1 MTRRGIESAIS
12 AEYGIDTTSL
22 YGNTLGKEKAIVST
36 VRAIYWTLLKED
48 FGIPV
53 STIAKEF
60 DRTPRCI
67 YKAIS
72 KMSWGIRNLP
82 YYREIVRKIKESAS

>member
-22 YGNTLGKEKAIVST
+22 YRNTLGKEKAIVST

-53 STIAKEF
+53 SAIAKEF

-67 YKAIS
+67 YKAIA

-82 YYREIVRKIKESAS
+82 YYREIVNKIKESAS

>member
-1 MTRRGIESAIS
+1 MTREGIESAIC
-12 AEYGIDTTSL
+12 AEYGIDTISL
-22 YGNTLGKEKAIVST
+22 HGNTLGKEKAIVST
-36 VRAIYWTLLKED
+36 VRAIYWTILKED

-53 STIAKEF
+53 SAIAKEF
-60 DRTPRCI
+60 NRTPRCI

-82 YYREIVRKIKESAS
+82 YYKEIVHKIKEAAS